1 MRPYLDVLMRILL
14 MQDTCQH
21 HRLLS
26 SLKGISIMVPSICQ
40 ISHSLLSSVL
50 FSIVCFHK
58 SVPLPRV
65 HTPLRRST
73 DDHPARTVSLSEES
87 LPLHKIFSQS
97 MQHVSVHNCDWAR
110 QKALW
115 SSNSPCVSIARI
127 TQWSFLFVYRC
138 QLMQHLLHEDTYLKQ
153 PWQAAIQWLHYEMER
168 VSCGGV
174 CTTRIGVLCC
184 CCCLQVN
191 HLAITLLS

>member
-40 ISHSLLSSVL
+40 ISHGLLSSVL

-73 DDHPARTVSLSEES
+73 DDHPAWTVSLSEES

-115 SSNSPCVSIARI
+115 LSDSPCVSIARI
-127 TQWSFLFVYRC
+127 TQWSFFFCLFTGVSWCSICFMRIPTWSN
-138 QLMQHLLHEDTYLKQ
+138 HGRQ
-153 PWQAAIQWLHYEMER
+153 PFSGYIMKWRE
-168 VSCGGV
+168 
-174 CTTRIGVLCC
+174 
-184 CCCLQVN
+184 
-191 HLAITLLS
+191 